1 MDFVIPCHPK
11 DFCSLQLSV
20 DGIRNNIAVCDKIFV
35 ISEKDPKIFGTTHIP
50 EENYSKY
57 ITKEKIHTIWE
68 NKNPNLY
75 YRSNWL
81 YQQFLKLFSVKV
93 IHNLSESFVLVDSDT
108 IFLKDISFDE
118 KKFYYCIAEEY
129 HTPYLPPT
137 KLLLDVEDTIGFS
150 CISHH
155 MIFNKKKI
163 NQLLEYIEN
172 RFDGKS
178 FADCILDIVDYN
190 EASCFSEWDLY
201 ANYMLIK
208 YPEMCNQ
215 RQLIWK
221 DIDFIPSNFDLDNF
235 KIDYDFVSCHA
246 YRRNIK

>member
-1 MDFVIPCHPK
+1 
-11 DFCSLQLSV
+11 
-20 DGIRNNIAVCDKIFV
+20 
-35 ISEKDPKIFGTTHIP
+35 
-50 EENYSKY
+50 
-57 ITKEKIHTIWE
+57 
-68 NKNPNLY
+68 
-75 YRSNWL
+75 
-81 YQQFLKLFSVKV
+81 
-93 IHNLSESFVLVDSDT
+93 
-108 IFLKDISFDE
+108 
-118 KKFYYCIAEEY
+118 
-129 HTPYLPPT
+129 
-137 KLLLDVEDTIGFS
+137 
-150 CISHH
+150 